1 MNVCHPGETKPP
13 DTRVHAVVSAPRDIR
28 RSGTSVSRCRPP
40 PGGGGIGGPA
50 PVDAGP
56 LSMLRLV
63 LYGRF
68 ILQVVPTMVSG
79 VSILAST
86 FQPQPVCSSSNID
99 LSARLPNEEM

>member
-1 MNVCHPGETKPP
+1 MPLPPRLATSADPGRSYQ
-13 DTRVHAVVSAPRDIR
+13 DAGR
-28 RSGTSVSRCRPP
+28 RQ
-40 PGGGGIGGPA
+40 GGGGIGGPA